1 MNLILLISAVLFLLI
16 IFQLFRSSELLAITD
31 KEKKASSFNDK
42 LNNLN
47 AIGGIIFLLLLIVGL
62 VWYSVAEYDNY
73 VLPIASEHGYVTERL
88 FWVTTAVTAFVFIVT
103 QIVMFYF
110 AYKYKFSESRKAQ
123 FYPENIKLELIWTI
137 IPAIVLTVLIGWGLI
152 VWGEITGPPPEDAE
166 VIEVVGYQF
175 AWASRYPGKDNKLG
189 SYNYKLIDV
198 DNIVG
203 IDFTDSS
210 SFDDFMPREIHV
222 PKGKPVLFKIRSRDV
237 IHSVYMPYMRSQMNA
252 VPGMPTQFWFVPTKT
267 TEEIREET
275 GNPDFNYEILCNKI
289 CGRAHFSM
297 KHTVV
302 VLEEYEYLEWKKS
315 QKPWIEKNPEYLSKI
330 QEKNNFQ
337 KLSLRD

>member
-1 MNLILLISAVLFLLI
+1 MPLI
-16 IFQLFRSSELLAITD
+16 I
-31 KEKKASSFNDK
+31 
-42 LNNLN
+42 
-47 AIGGIIFLLLLIVGL
+47 GL

-110 AYKYKFSESRKAQ
+110 AYKYKYNESRKAQ
-123 FYPENIKLELIWTI
+123 FYPENLKLELIWTI

-152 VWGEITGPPPEDAE
+152 VWGEITGPPPEDPE

-175 AWASRYPGKDNKLG
+175 AWASRYPGEDNKLG
-189 SYNYKLIDV
+189 SYNFKLIDV
-198 DNIVG
+198 DNILGV
-203 IDFTDSS
+203 DFTDSA

-252 VPGMPTQFWFVPTKT
+252 VPGMPTQFWYVPTKT
-267 TEEIREET
+267 TEENREET
-275 GNPDFNYEILCNKI
+275 GNPDFNYEILCN
-289 CGRAHFSM
+289 
-297 KHTVV
+297 
-302 VLEEYEYLEWKKS
+302 
-315 QKPWIEKNPEYLSKI
+315 
-330 QEKNNFQ
+330 
-337 KLSLRD
+337 

>member
-1 MNLILLISAVLFLLI
+1 MNIILFISVILFLLI
-16 IFQLFRSSELLAITD
+16 IFQLFRSSELLAFTD
-31 KEKKASSFNDK
+31 KQKKSSSFNDN

-47 AIGGIIFLLLLIVGL
+47 AVGGILFLLFLIIGL
-62 VWYSVAEYDNY
+62 VWYSIAEYDNY
-73 VLPIASEHGYVTERL
+73 VLPIASEHGHITERL
-88 FWVTTAVTAFVFIVT
+88 FWVTTAVTAFVFIIT
-103 QIVMFYF
+103 QIIMFYF
-110 AYKYKFSESRKAQ
+110 AYKYKYNESRKAQ
-123 FYPENIKLELIWTI
+123 FYPENLKLELIWTI

-152 VWGEITGPPPEDAE
+152 VWGEITGPPPEDPE

-175 AWASRYPGKDNKLG
+175 AWASRYPGEDNKLG

-198 DNIVG
+198 DNILG
-203 IDFTDSS
+203 IDFADSAS
-210 SFDDFMPREIHV
+210 YDDFMPREIHV

-297 KHTVV
+297 KHTVIV
-302 VLEEYEYLEWKKS
+302 QEEYEYLEWKKS